1 MPESPSRPEDC
12 IHPRAQ
18 LRETRPGRGLG
29 GRRPGAGHARRAGE
43 RQPTLP
49 VGEGRVALQR
59 PPQAPLPGRP
69 MSGRGNPAAA
79 GLSAAGLGRPL
90 LEQRTTLQI
99 FRTFTVAAAAGLSD
113 LGRGDARQLQPQTP
127 ALTAYGAGCE
137 SDEPGRDVSC
147 SQGRAGFSLGAVR
160 PPGRSGSEP
169 LAGVRPTSCSA
180 AGRLQRL
187 RCDRAPTRIT
197 SGW

>member
-1 MPESPSRPEDC
+1 MPLLGVIRPLPESPSRPEDC

-49 VGEGRVALQR
+49 VGEGRVAPQR

-69 MSGRGNPAAA
+69 MSGRGN
-79 GLSAAGLGRPL
+79 L
-90 LEQRTTLQI
+90 
-99 FRTFTVAAAAGLSD
+99 AAAGLSD
-113 LGRGDARQLQPQTP
+113 LGRGDARQLQLQTP
-127 ALTAYGAGCE
+127 ALTAYCAGCE
-137 SDEPGRDVSC
+137 SDQPGRDASC
-147 SQGRAGFSLGAVR
+147 SRGRAGFSLSAVR